1 MCFAGTYF
9 TIELKAKSKGSPLV
23 KSGILIIK
31 RDAQNKLMEVIL
43 WKELQD

>member
-9 TIELKAKSKGSPLV
+9 TIELKAKTQTSPLV
-23 KSGILIIK
+23 KSGIMIIK
-31 RDAQNKLMEVIL
+31 RNVQEKLMEVVL